1 MRLII
6 INGPNINMLG
16 KRNQNLYGSES
27 YKDLIKSLKQYSKT
41 KNISIKCFQS
51 NSESSIINF
60 VQKIYQ
66 KCDGLILNLGAF
78 THYSYAIRDAIEL
91 CKKPIVEVHI
101 TDVNNREEFRKI
113 SVIEDLASL
122 RITGRGVQ
130 GYFDAI
136 DYFEVK

>member
-16 KRNQNLYGSES
+16 KRDQNLYGSES

-60 VQKIYQ
+60 VQKNYQ

-78 THYSYAIRDAIEL
+78 THYSYAIRDAVEL

-101 TDVNNREEFRKI
+101 TDINNREEFRKI
-113 SVIEDLASL
+113 SVIEDLVSL
-122 RITGRGVQ
+122 RIAGRGVQ